1 MSQHQTPSREIPDN
15 PLVLHY
21 PVPKSFPDSE
31 TPCAEVS
38 RSGEPPESLSKRPPT
53 SGESPEPSR
62 NKPLTSGEFSFN
74 HEPIELMPNEL
85 LIVNARRRN
94 GLILY
99 KPYHAE
105 FAGPGAA
112 VGGLF
117 DRDCQRALPVGN
129 LSLISPESPD
139 ERQRAYLIRRQWVR
153 LTKEITRNPV
163 PLQRAQNLLNQ
174 FDGFFGAEIIAQL
187 PDVALALLVGVLPQT
202 ISIARST
209 FGNSD

>member
-1 MSQHQTPSREIPDN
+1 MSQHQTPSREISNN

-31 TPCAEVS
+31 TPCAKVS

-99 KPYHAE
+99 KRYHAE